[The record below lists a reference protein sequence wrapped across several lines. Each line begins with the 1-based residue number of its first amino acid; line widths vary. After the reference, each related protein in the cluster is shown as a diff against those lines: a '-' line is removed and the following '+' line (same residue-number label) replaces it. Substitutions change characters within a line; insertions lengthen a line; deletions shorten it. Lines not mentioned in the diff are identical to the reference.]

1 MVLVFLVD
9 CSLQYVDISDILYN
23 NELEVNAMSERV
35 KLQLEKYTEIISS
48 LEWVLQ
54 IFLFGSHAY
63 GESHEDS
70 DLDLLVIV
78 DDSLD
83 PINATF
89 KINQQLI
96 GKRAIPLDV
105 VVNRK
110 RDFEYALNG
119 NTIQK
124 LISDNGELLYEAN

>member
-1 MVLVFLVD
+1 
-9 CSLQYVDISDILYN
+9 
-23 NELEVNAMSERV
+23 MSEKL
-35 KLQLEKYTEIISS
+35 KLQLDKYTEIISS
-48 LEWVLQ
+48 FEWVLQ

-63 GESHEDS
+63 GEPQEYS

-89 KINQQLI
+89 RINQQLI
-96 GKRAIPLDV
+96 GIRTTPLDV

-110 RDFEYALNG
+110 KDFERAMTG

-124 LISDNGELLYEAN
+124 LISDTGVLLYEAS

>member
-1 MVLVFLVD
+1 
-9 CSLQYVDISDILYN
+9 
-23 NELEVNAMSERV
+23 MSE
-35 KLQLEKYTEIISS
+35 KIKIQLDRYTKIISS

-54 IFLFGSHAY
+54 IFLFGSYAY
-63 GESHEDS
+63 GEPQKYS

-78 DDSLD
+78 DDHLD
-83 PINATF
+83 PINATY

-96 GKRAIPLDV
+96 GNRTIPLDV

-110 RDFEYALNG
+110 KDFEKAKKG

-124 LISDNGELLYEAN
+124 FISDAGVLLYEAS

>member
-1 MVLVFLVD
+1 
-9 CSLQYVDISDILYN
+9 
-23 NELEVNAMSERV
+23 MSEML
-35 KLQLEKYTEIISS
+35 KLQLDKYTEIISS

-63 GESHEDS
+63 GEPQDYS

-78 DDSLD
+78 EDDLD
-83 PINATF
+83 PINASF
-89 KINQQLI
+89 MINQQLI
-96 GKRAIPLDV
+96 GKRTTPLDI

-110 RDFEYALNG
+110 KDFAHAVKE

-124 LISDNGELLYEAN
+124 LISDTGVLLYEAS

>member
-1 MVLVFLVD
+1 
-9 CSLQYVDISDILYN
+9 
-23 NELEVNAMSERV
+23 MSTKL
-35 KLQLEKYTEIISS
+35 KLQLDMYTELISS

-63 GESHEDS
+63 GEPKEHS

-89 KINQQLI
+89 KINQKLI
-96 GKRAIPLDV
+96 GKRTVPLDV

-110 RDFEYALNG
+110 RDFDEAIKE

-124 LISDNGELLYEAN
+124 LISDTGVLLYEAS

>member
-1 MVLVFLVD
+1 
-9 CSLQYVDISDILYN
+9 
-23 NELEVNAMSERV
+23 MSEKM

-63 GESHEDS
+63 GESSEYS
-70 DLDLLVIV
+70 DLDLLVII
-78 DDSLD
+78 DDYLD
-83 PINATF
+83 PINATYR
-89 KINQQLI
+89 INQQLI
-96 GKRAIPLDV
+96 GKREIPLDI

-110 RDFEYALNG
+110 KDFEHAVKG

-124 LISDNGELLYEAN
+124 LISDAGELLYEAI

>member
-1 MVLVFLVD
+1 
-9 CSLQYVDISDILYN
+9 
-23 NELEVNAMSERV
+23 MSEKL
-35 KLQLEKYTEIISS
+35 KLQLNKYTEIISS

-63 GESHEDS
+63 GKPEEYS

-83 PINATF
+83 PITATF
-89 KINQQLI
+89 RINQQLI
-96 GKRAIPLDV
+96 GKRTTPLDV

-110 RDFEYALNG
+110 KDFENAVKG

-124 LISDNGELLYEAN
+124 LISDNGVLLYEAS

>member
-1 MVLVFLVD
+1 
-9 CSLQYVDISDILYN
+9 
-23 NELEVNAMSERV
+23 MSERL
-35 KLQLEKYTEIISS
+35 KQQLDIYTEVISS
-48 LEWVLQ
+48 LEWVRQ

-63 GESHEDS
+63 GEPQEHS

-83 PINATF
+83 PINATV

-96 GKRAIPLDV
+96 GKRTIPLDV

-110 RDFEYALNG
+110 KDFDKATKE

-124 LISDNGELLYEAN
+124 MISDTGVLLYEAS

>member
-1 MVLVFLVD
+1 
-9 CSLQYVDISDILYN
+9 
-23 NELEVNAMSERV
+23 MSEKV
-35 KLQLEKYTEIISS
+35 KLQLDKYTEIISS
-48 LEWVLQ
+48 LDWVVQ

-63 GESHEDS
+63 GEPQEYS
-70 DLDLLVIV
+70 DLDLLVVV

-89 KINQQLI
+89 KINQKLI
-96 GKRAIPLDV
+96 GKRPTPLDV

-110 RDFEYALNG
+110 KDFELAVKE

-124 LISDNGELLYEAN
+124 LISDNGVLLYEAN

>member
-1 MVLVFLVD
+1 
-9 CSLQYVDISDILYN
+9 
-23 NELEVNAMSERV
+23 MSKAL
-35 KLQLEKYTEIISS
+35 KLQLDIYTEIISS

-63 GESHEDS
+63 GEPQEHS

-83 PINATF
+83 PVNASY
-89 KINQQLI
+89 KINKKLI
-96 GKRAIPLDV
+96 GKRTVPLDV

-110 RDFEYALNG
+110 KDFNLAKNE

-124 LISDNGELLYEAN
+124 LISDTGVILYEAS

>member
-1 MVLVFLVD
+1 
-9 CSLQYVDISDILYN
+9 LQYANINDILSTGF
-23 NELEVNAMSERV
+23 EVYILSERL
-35 KLQLEKYTEIISS
+35 KLQLDKYTEIISS

-63 GESHEDS
+63 GEPQEHS

-78 DDSLD
+78 NDNLD
-83 PINATF
+83 PINATY
-89 KINQQLI
+89 KINQKLI
-96 GKRAIPLDV
+96 GERTTPVDV

-110 RDFEYALNG
+110 KDFDRALKG

-124 LISDNGELLYEAN
+124 LISDTGVLLYEAS

>member
-1 MVLVFLVD
+1 
-9 CSLQYVDISDILYN
+9 
-23 NELEVNAMSERV
+23 MSERL
-35 KLQLEKYTEIISS
+35 KLQLDKYTEIISS

-63 GESHEDS
+63 GEPQEHS

-78 DDSLD
+78 NDNLD
-83 PINATF
+83 PINATY
-89 KINQQLI
+89 KINQKLI
-96 GKRAIPLDV
+96 GERTTPVDV

-110 RDFEYALNG
+110 KDFDRALKG

-124 LISDNGELLYEAN
+124 LISDTGVLLYEAS